1 MEDRADPAA
10 QPERVPQSRSSA
22 PHVRLSCEACRQ
34 RKVKCDKLS
43 PCTSC
48 VRLGFQCVP
57 VERARLP
64 RGRTRRQPERVAHT
78 DRELAE
84 RVAKLEDLL
93 RRYAPD
99 GQPPPGGPEPAL
111 PSGSTDAGQS
121 ESSFQLKM
129 EDVETW
135 RDRSSQPSS
144 ASSLPHRPRPEAAYI
159 GSSFWESMMQ
169 TTSELRHV
177 LDSREN
183 EEPEIQ
189 NPPGLGGISFI
200 GSESSDSPKSPQS
213 LRGINI
219 TPQIRRGLCEIFLR
233 NVDPVFKILHR
244 PSIRAFLIDDEPYL
258 DYEPDHQAPLTLAYA
273 IYYAAVC
280 TIDDGQCQVMFGVD
294 KKTVSTELQRE
305 TEAALV
311 RSDFVTTNDL
321 TILQAYLLSLL
332 AARSQDQS
340 RRVWTMMSMA
350 LRVGQALCLHLGDP
364 PFYVSSFDKQMRR
377 RLWQAIGLLDLAAS
391 LDRASEPMMQSA
403 WLDAHPPANINDED
417 IFFGMETPIQEPPEG
432 TFTDMTHSLILA
444 AAQSVARML
453 AFRDFIEPGKKT
465 MALRKQILKTFQDK
479 ASALLKGCRPD
490 LFAFQ
495 LYARRTAATIN
506 GFLQLGCLR
515 PLQRSTSF
523 IPPQVPGDGLLRLAA
538 DNLQKLHESY
548 SDPATAPWMWFGSLW
563 VPWHGLA
570 VALAEMCVCKDP
582 DTMTKYWPVVEQVFH
597 RSSLGIADSQHG
609 MLWKPLEKLMN
620 QARTHKREM
629 IGSRSPTEA
638 LHHAPHMIPMTSV
651 APSMSVPLTS
661 QQLTGQLS
669 AQDLNALPGS
679 ASYTMGIDSTLA
691 AGQSGTST
699 VSLPQST
706 ITLDMLEPYP
716 NVWDGMD
723 FSATGLPA
731 SGDNIAWHNYESFI
745 GDVYDNVN
753 YMF

>member
-10 QPERVPQSRSSA
+10 QPERAPQSRSSA
-22 PHVRLSCEACRQ
+22 PRVRLSCEACRQ

-78 DRELAE
+78 DRELAD

-93 RRYAPD
+93 RN
-99 GQPPPGGPEPAL
+99 
-111 PSGSTDAGQS
+111 TDVERS
-121 ESSFQLKM
+121 ESSLQPKM
-129 EDVETW
+129 EDVESW
-135 RDRSSQPSS
+135 RNESSHPST

-177 LDSREN
+177 LDSWEN
-183 EEPEIQ
+183 EELETQ
-189 NPPGLGGISFI
+189 NPPGFGGTSFL
-200 GSESSDSPKSPQS
+200 GSESSDSPKSPQL
-213 LRGINI
+213 LRGITI
-219 TPQIRRGLCEIFLR
+219 APQTRRCLCEIFLR

-244 PSIRAFLIDDEPYL
+244 PSVRAYLIDDEPYL

-280 TIDDGQCQVMFGVD
+280 TIDDGQCQVIFGVD

-311 RSDFVTTNDL
+311 KSDFVTTNDL
-321 TILQAYLLSLL
+321 TILQAYVLSLQQL

-364 PFYVSSFDKQMRR
+364 PFYVSSFDRQMRR

-417 IFFGMETPIQEPPEG
+417 IFFGMETPIQEHPEG

-465 MALRKQILKTFQDK
+465 MALRKRILKDFQDK

-506 GFLQLGCLR
+506 
-515 PLQRSTSF
+515 
-523 IPPQVPGDGLLRLAA
+523 VPGDSLLRLAA

-570 VALAEMCVCKDP
+570 VALAELCVCKDP
-582 DTMTKYWPVVEQVFH
+582 QTMTKYWPVVEQVFH
-597 RSSLGIADSQHG
+597 RSSLGVADSQHG

-620 QARTHKREM
+620 QARNHKREM
-629 IGSRSPTEA
+629 LGSQSPTEA
-638 LHHAPHMIPMTSV
+638 PYHAPHMIPMTSV
-651 APSMSVPLTS
+651 AQSMTGPLTS
-661 QQLTGQLS
+661 EELTAQLS
-669 AQDLNALPGS
+669 SQDLNAPPGS
-679 ASYTMGIDSTLA
+679 ASYTMSIDSTLA
-691 AGQSGTST
+691 AGQSATPT
-699 VSLPQST
+699 VSQPQLT

-723 FSATGLPA
+723 FTTTGLPA
-731 SGDNIAWHNYESFI
+731 SDDNIAWHNYESFI

-753 YMF
+753 YMI